1 MQSKKDSMQWIPLWI
16 DKWIFGSTRIELQ
29 PDERSVWLDLMALS
43 AKDHGFVRA
52 NLGVP
57 YPIPQLAGLLCI
69 TEELLNRTI
78 KRCIEVKKIIPGEDG
93 SIFLPSWGEYQLSD
107 RHKRRFAENLRQM
120 TGKTDV
126 MSEKADMMT
135 GQKTKKMTLIG
146 EERIGEDRKEKHIG
160 QKNPPDGFSLFWS
173 SYPKKVKKQN
183 TLKEWEKIKDKPTIK
198 IIVDALNKQ
207 IASREQLKQGGKF
220 CPEWQDPERWIK
232 NRRWEDETEVGD
244 GRPPTD
250 EVERRLWEIEQRQ
263 KNRNGA
269 PDKNS

>member
-1 MQSKKDSMQWIPLWI
+1 MQWIPLWI

-29 PDERSVWLDLMALS
+29 PDERSVWVDLMALS

-52 NLGVP
+52 NAGVS

-78 KRCIEVKKIIPGEDG
+78 KRCIEVKKIIPCQDG

-120 TGKTDV
+120 TANPDMMAEKTDIP
-126 MSEKADMMT
+126 SNKL
-135 GQKTKKMTLIG
+135 TKKMTLIG
-146 EERIGEDRKEKHIG
+146 EDRRGKDIKG
-160 QKNPPDGFSLFWS
+160 QKIPPDGFSLFWS
-173 SYPKKVKKQN
+173 TYPKKVKKQN
-183 TLKEWEKIKDKPTIK
+183 TLKEWEKISDRPTTK
-198 IIVDALNKQ
+198 IIIDALNKQ
-207 IASREQLKQGGKF
+207 IASREQLQQNGKF

-244 GRPPTD
+244 GKPPTD
-250 EVERRLWEIEQRQ
+250 IVARRLWEIEQRR
-263 KNRNGA
+263 KNRDGT